1 MKRPLL
7 TETNILKCDAM
18 SASFEKTPGYL
29 KILESLQFV
38 NFHRVLFMG
47 KGIFWYFSL
56 YFELH
61 PQAKHEMH
69 C

>member
-47 KGIFWYFSL
+47 KGIF
-56 YFELH
+56 
-61 PQAKHEMH
+61 
-69 C
+69 